1 MHMSALAF
9 QVIKYT
15 GTVYLLYL
23 AWSMWRETGA
33 LTLKRPPQ
41 CISLLNIAVRGIL
54 INILNP
60 KLSMFFWAFL
70 PLFISQNTMSPL
82 QQMAILSAVFMLMTL
97 VIFILYGVL
106 ASAVS
111 LYLTSSPNAV
121 RRLQRSFA
129 AIFAV
134 LAAKLALSDQ

>member
-1 MHMSALAF
+1 MLD
-9 QVIKYT
+9 
-15 GTVYLLYL
+15 
-23 AWSMWRETGA
+23 
-33 LTLKRPPQ
+33 RPTQ
-41 CISLLNIAVRGIL
+41 CNSLLNIAVRGIL